1 MKVLKILLPVFT
13 FLILILYLL
22 NPQLFRI
29 IRYQTPRTDTYQY
42 FPQRIMQ
49 ASSDPFSFAEAPRG
63 NLDTL
68 HVKDGSGKLIPF
80 SQYFEEGQLNAFLVI
95 RRDSILYEKYSSTFG
110 RSLQSNTFSIGK
122 SMLSVLLG
130 KAMADGYIKSLDQE
144 VKSLIPEFEDHPAFS
159 YTTLD
164 HLLQM
169 KSGLAFERTNGN
181 PLHDLFSEE
190 AGFYYTDDF
199 KRDLLEVEADT
210 LAGFRWNYSNL
221 DPLILGWALENAIG
235 QKLGTY
241 FEEKI
246 WHKVGAEY
254 EGSWG
259 LDQEG
264 GLENTPSSFQCT
276 AIDLAK
282 IGRLYL
288 ELGKGK
294 AEQILPPAWIA
305 YSLSLRPDNLD
316 NARKGWQKSTHQNYW
331 WIPTEGKEGDY
342 SAEGLHGQRLYV
354 HPPSKTIIVQF
365 AEKGA
370 GGYPYRKIANYFDTL
385 SDRD

>member
-1 MKVLKILLPVFT
+1 MKVLKFLLPILA
-13 FLILILYLL
+13 FLVLILYLV

-29 IRYQTPRTDTYQY
+29 IRYQTPLPDTYQH
-42 FPQRIMQ
+42 FPQRVMK
-49 ASSDPFSFAEAPRG
+49 ASSDPLSFVEAPKG

-68 HVKDGSGKLIPF
+68 KVKDGSGKLIPF
-80 SQYFEEGQLNAFLVI
+80 SQYFEQGKLNAFLVI
-95 RRDSILYEKYSSTFG
+95 QRDSLIYEKYSSMHG
-110 RSLQSNTFSIGK
+110 RSLLSNTFSVGK

-130 KAMADGYIKSLDQE
+130 KAMADGYIKNLDQE
-144 VKSLIPEFEDHPAFS
+144 VKSLIPEFKDHPAFT
-159 YTTLD
+159 YTSLD

-181 PLHDLFSEE
+181 PIHDLFSEE

-210 LAGFRWNYSNL
+210 LAGFRWKYSNL

-235 QKLGTY
+235 KKLGEY
-241 FEEKI
+241 FEESI
-246 WHKVGAEY
+246 WHPIGAEY

-282 IGRLYL
+282 MGRLYL

-294 AEQILPPAWIA
+294 SEVVLPPAWIA
-305 YSLSLRPDNLD
+305 YSLSLRPDNLK
-316 NARKGWQKSTHQNYW
+316 NASKGWQQSTHQNYW
-331 WIPTEGKEGDY
+331 WIPTDAKEGDY

-354 HPPSKTIIVQF
+354 HPPTKTIIVQF

-370 GGYPYRKIANYFDTL
+370 GGYPYRKIAKYFEAVTE
-385 SDRD
+385 SN

>member
-1 MKVLKILLPVFT
+1 MKVLKILLPALI
-13 FLILILYLL
+13 FLILILYLI
-22 NPQLFRI
+22 NPQIFKI
-29 IRYQTPRTDTYQY
+29 IRHQKPHTDTYQH
-42 FPQRIMQ
+42 FPQRIMK
-49 ASSDPFSFAEAPRG
+49 ASSDPLSFVEHPRG

-68 HVKDGSGKLIPF
+68 KVKDGGGNLIPF
-80 SQYFEEGQLNAFLVI
+80 SQYFEDGQLSAFLVI
-95 RRDSILYEKYSSTFG
+95 RQDSILYEKYGSGHT
-110 RSLQSNTFSIGK
+110 RAKLSNTFSIGK

-130 KAMADGYIKSLDQE
+130 KAMADGYIQSLDQE
-144 VKSLIPEFEDHPAFS
+144 VKSLIPEFKDHPAFT
-159 YTTLD
+159 YTSLD

-190 AGFYYTDDF
+190 ARFYYTDDL
-199 KRDLLEVEADT
+199 KRDLQKVEADT
-210 LAGFRWNYSNL
+210 LAGFRWKYSNL
-221 DPLILGWALENAIG
+221 DPLILGWALENAVG
-235 QKLGTY
+235 KKLGEY
-241 FEEKI
+241 FEQSI
-246 WHKVGAEY
+246 WQEIGAAY

-294 AEQILPPAWIA
+294 SEQVLPPAWIA
-305 YSLSLRPDNLD
+305 YSLSLREDNVH
-316 NARKGWQKSTHQNYW
+316 NTHKGWQKATHQNYW

-342 SAEGLHGQRLYV
+342 SAEGLRGQRLYV

-365 AEKGA
+365 AERGA
-370 GGYPYRKIANYFDTL
+370 GGYPYRKIAKYFEGL
-385 SDRD
+385 SFRD

>member
-1 MKVLKILLPVFT
+1 MKVLKILLPVLA
-13 FLILILYLL
+13 FLILILYLV

-29 IRYQTPRTDTYQY
+29 IRHQKPKTDTYLH

-49 ASSDPFSFAEAPRG
+49 ASSDPLSFVEAPEG
-63 NLDTL
+63 KLDTL
-68 HVKDGSGKLIPF
+68 TVKDGGGNLIPF
-80 SQYFEEGQLNAFLVI
+80 SQYFEEGQLSAFLVI
-95 RRDSILYEKYSSTFG
+95 RRDSILYEKYGSGHS
-110 RSLQSNTFSIGK
+110 RNKMSNTFSIGK

-130 KAMADGYIKSLDQE
+130 KAMADGYIQSLDQE
-144 VKSLIPEFEDHPAFS
+144 VKSLIPEFKDHPAFT
-159 YTTLD
+159 YTSLD

-190 AGFYYTDDF
+190 ARYYYTDDL
-199 KRDLLEVEADT
+199 KGDLQNVETDT
-210 LAGFRWNYSNL
+210 LAGFRWKYSNL
-221 DPLILGWALENAIG
+221 DPLILGWALENAVG
-235 QKLGTY
+235 KKLGEY
-241 FEEKI
+241 FEERI
-246 WHKVGAEY
+246 WNKVGAEY

-294 AEQILPPAWIA
+294 SEEVLPPAWIA
-305 YSLSLRPDNLD
+305 YSLSLREDNV
-316 NARKGWQKSTHQNYW
+316 NNTSKGWQKATHQNYW

-342 SAEGLHGQRLYV
+342 SAEGLRGQRLYV

-370 GGYPYRKIANYFDTL
+370 GGYPYRKIAKYFQGL
-385 SDRD
+385 SD